1 MAFEEIAHNKIMP
14 NSNQQD
20 MQDAIDFEMVNT
32 YLEQSRISVYSAFL
46 LVIYLAASFYHIAE
60 TKNIFLWVLA
70 VFSVDAYIVYSSFQ
84 FKNALPSYQ
93 ISFFRKRQ
101 HFLHILA
108 GLAWGS
114 AFMFLLDAKHPLP
127 TDFRLA
133 AVIGVVIA
141 FSASTMSASVRG
153 MVGFVAAV
161 SFLSAIHFLSNF
173 DYFQWW
179 FFALIG
185 LAASCLFFG
194 WMSNKYILGLVESR
208 LLNQTY
214 IDELRTLNDKIEAN
228 NQDFIKRNVELQDM
242 QKRLQQLASHD
253 ELTGL
258 YNRRFVLER
267 IEEKLPQIRRHQLN
281 FCLMM
286 MDVDHFKNVN
296 DEFGHAAGD
305 DVLRTTAEILTRE
318 LRQDDIVARYG
329 GEEFLMLLPMTELS
343 SAELLVERLRSTI
356 EMQSFTFEGAR
367 ISVTAS
373 FGLTQYSRE
382 DTADKMIDR
391 ADKALYQA
399 KLAGRNCVKVI
410 A

>member
-1 MAFEEIAHNKIMP
+1 MQNL
-14 NSNQQD
+14 NQRD
-20 MQDAIDFEMVNT
+20 MQDAIDYEMVNT

-46 LVIYLAASFYHIAE
+46 LVIYLAASFYHISA
-60 TKNIFLWVLA
+60 TKNIILWLVG
-70 VFSVDAYIVYSSFQ
+70 VYSVDAYIVYTSFQ
-84 FKNALPSYQ
+84 FKQDLPSYQ

-114 AFMFLLDAKHPLP
+114 TFLLLLDAKHPLP
-127 TDFRLA
+127 TDYRLA
-133 AVIGVVIA
+133 SVIGVVIA

-153 MVGFVAAV
+153 LVGFVASV
-161 SFLSAIHFLSNF
+161 SFLAAIHFLSNF

-185 LAASCLFFG
+185 LVISCLFFG
-194 WMSNKYILGLVESR
+194 WMSNKYILGLVENR

-214 IDELRTLNDKIEAN
+214 IDELRTLNEKIETN

-242 QKRLQQLASHD
+242 QKRLQMLASHD

-258 YNRRFVLER
+258 FNRRYVLER
-267 IEEKLPQIRRHQLN
+267 IEEKLPQIKRHQLN
-281 FCLMM
+281 FCIMI

-296 DEFGHAAGD
+296 DEYGHAAGD

-343 SAELLVERLRSTI
+343 SAEMLVERLRSTI
-356 EMQSFTFEGAR
+356 EKQTYLFEDVR

-373 FGLTQYSRE
+373 FGITQYALN

-410 A
+410 AKPD

>member
-1 MAFEEIAHNKIMP
+1 
-14 NSNQQD
+14 
-20 MQDAIDFEMVNT
+20 
-32 YLEQSRISVYSAFL
+32 
-46 LVIYLAASFYHIAE
+46 
-60 TKNIFLWVLA
+60 
-70 VFSVDAYIVYSSFQ
+70 
-84 FKNALPSYQ
+84 
-93 ISFFRKRQ
+93 
-101 HFLHILA
+101 
-108 GLAWGS
+108 
-114 AFMFLLDAKHPLP
+114 
-127 TDFRLA
+127 
-133 AVIGVVIA
+133 
-141 FSASTMSASVRG
+141 VRG
-153 MVGFVAAV
+153 LVGFVASV
-161 SFLSAIHFLSNF
+161 SFLAAIHFLSNF

-185 LAASCLFFG
+185 LVTSCLYFG
-194 WMSNKYILGLVESR
+194 WMSNKYILGLVENR

-214 IDELRTLNDKIEAN
+214 IDELRTLNEKIETN

-242 QKRLQQLASHD
+242 QKRLQMLASHD

-258 YNRRFVLER
+258 FNRRYVLER
-267 IEEKLPQIRRHQLN
+267 IEEKLPQIKRHQLN
-281 FCLMM
+281 FCIMI

-296 DEFGHAAGD
+296 DEYGHAAGD

-343 SAELLVERLRSTI
+343 SAEMLVERLRSTI
-356 EMQSFTFEGAR
+356 EKQTYLFEGVR

-373 FGLTQYSRE
+373 FGITQYALN

-410 A
+410 AKPD

>member
-1 MAFEEIAHNKIMP
+1 MQ
-14 NSNQQD
+14 NSNQRD

-32 YLEQSRISVYSAFL
+32 YLEQSRIAVYSAFL
-46 LVIYLAASFYHIAE
+46 LVIYLAASFYHIAQ
-60 TKNIFLWVLA
+60 TRNIIFWVLSVYA
-70 VFSVDAYIVYSSFQ
+70 VDAYIVHTSFQ
-84 FKNALPSYQ
+84 FTQDLPGYK

-101 HFLHILA
+101 QFLHILA

-114 AFMFLLDAKHPLP
+114 AFMFLLDAKHPVP
-127 TDFRLA
+127 TDFRLT

-141 FSASTMSASVRG
+141 FSASTMSASLRG
-153 MVGFVAAV
+153 LIGFVASV
-161 SFLSAIHFLSNF
+161 SFLAAIHFLSNF

-179 FFALIG
+179 FFVLIG
-185 LAASCLFFG
+185 LVVSCLFFG
-194 WMSNKYILGLVESR
+194 WMSNKYILGLVENR

-242 QKRLQQLASHD
+242 QKRLQMLASHD

-258 YNRRFVLER
+258 FNRRYVLER
-267 IEEKLPQIRRHQLN
+267 IEDKLPQIRRHQLN
-281 FCLMM
+281 FCIMM

-296 DEFGHAAGD
+296 DEYGHAAGD

-343 SAELLVERLRSTI
+343 SAEMLVERLRRTI
-356 EMQSFTFEGAR
+356 EKQTYLFEGSV

-373 FGLTQYSRE
+373 FGITQYALN

-410 A
+410 AKPD

>member
-1 MAFEEIAHNKIMP
+1 MQ
-14 NSNQQD
+14 NSNQRD
-20 MQDAIDFEMVNT
+20 MQDAIDYEMVNT

-46 LVIYLAASFYHIAE
+46 LVTYLAVSFYHISA
-60 TKNIFLWVLA
+60 TKNIILWVMG
-70 VFSVDAYIVYSSFQ
+70 VYSVDAYIVYTSFQ
-84 FKNALPSYQ
+84 FKQDLPSYQ

-114 AFMFLLDAKHPLP
+114 TFLLLLDAKHPLP
-127 TDFRLA
+127 TDYRLA

-153 MVGFVAAV
+153 LVGFVASV

-185 LAASCLFFG
+185 LVTSCLFFG
-194 WMSNKYILGLVESR
+194 WMSNKYILGLVENR

-214 IDELRTLNDKIEAN
+214 IDELRTLNDKIETN

-242 QKRLQQLASHD
+242 QKRLQMLASHD

-258 YNRRFVLER
+258 FNRRYVLER
-267 IEEKLPQIRRHQLN
+267 IEEKLPQIKRHQLN
-281 FCLMM
+281 FCIMI

-296 DEFGHAAGD
+296 DEYGHAAGD

-343 SAELLVERLRSTI
+343 SAEMLVERLRSTI
-356 EMQSFTFEGAR
+356 EKQSYIFEGIR

-373 FGLTQYSRE
+373 FGITQYALN

-410 A
+410 AKPD